1 MKDKQK
7 RKKERTWA
15 EAARMV
21 LENFSDAPMTP
32 KQILHVIQTKGLKE
46 MSGTAPLACLVTML
60 HSQVRG
66 DRVKNSIFFK
76 LPGRMSLFTLK
87 KNAPQWTKNPT
98 ASETGEPTGASAAS
112 TTGSVGAADGAEQES
127 CDSTEA
133 AASGENDASVDETSS
148 SASCSTEPQTRL
160 SRSSQSGRQ
169 RKKAVMM
176 PRVVLTPLKV
186 NGEHVPSG
194 AAGRRREGSR
204 GGPGPT
210 LRARSELGWK
220 RPQHFKSM
228 RGLRSGP
235 MKRSRGGVEVD
246 FETPGSIL
254 VNTNIRALIN
264 MRTFAAFPP
273 HSQQQLL
280 QLLPEVDRQVGPDGM
295 ARLSSSAL
303 NNEFFTHAS
312 QSWKDRLAEGEF
324 THEMQVRFRQEMEKE
339 KKVEAW
345 KEKFFE
351 EYHGQKSGLSREEAL
366 KLTMSDAGDVAGAVL
381 GADTAAVA
389 TPKRRG
395 VGRRRRE
402 GRIRR
407 RSRADLRRRTRRP
420 LGKTAPAAVVEAEQ
434 PEEQAASDVAAT
446 AASPVPE
453 TAAVQGEVVLPADSE
468 PETPAGI
475 PCPEAVP
482 SPVPASTPAP
492 TSTSSTCD
500 EPETS
505 TRLLPEVVEPVA
517 ASTSSPSSSSSS
529 TSSSSSPS
537 SSPSSTS
544 DRQGAFA
551 TSSDSSSSSS
561 SSSSSTAA
569 VATDPLD
576 DGASV
581 ITTGTAG
588 TGASS
593 RESSPA
599 ASPATT
605 SPAIQLKDQKR
616 RPDESQAYT
625 SFPEKRARLDERQS
639 FRNTVDCVHSEKPQP
654 TTEEPKVP
662 PIRIQLSRIKPPW
675 VKGPPTYQI
684 CPRIVPPNEGS
695 RRCGTGARTL
705 ADIKARAQQAR
716 AQREAAAAVA
726 ATGDGSG
733 PGGGGP
739 GGGTGIPDRSS
750 GRRSREH
757 PGPVE
762 PGGGG
767 GGGGGGRRGGGGGGR
782 VDVEEQESPASS
794 HSSGAQLQLS
804 SVESTEKPQASTPQT
819 VPSPSSV
826 SSNPSVLP
834 SESPKTPIPSPPETD
849 SPASQDQVEEICSV
863 EEVATCSSD
872 KASEQT
878 LDTPVPTPSEPE
890 SVNSHQETRGE
901 EPDSSDSRTVT
912 PSCTPVPSEAV
923 NLVPTSIPDSIP
935 RFGAQGVDVIRTLA
949 ASSQSW
955 DGEQNQ
961 NEHRSGTTGVI
972 QHGSDIKG
980 PKETKRDVTARNGFV
995 EGSDERAARERILQ
1009 EHKAGEVE
1017 VEGKYGTSYETS
1029 LPCLPDTTREDDTGM
1044 HSDSTETASDFEN
1057 ETQEDDPVDWH
1068 RPADHNGVQAPN
1080 SKSQNQPVIHTP
1092 SRITSCSLS
1101 PPQHQQPVIQAHVS
1115 NPVHSQ
1121 TVIQAHFPNGV
1132 PNQPVIQP
1140 QKQHTI
1146 RHAQEQNSS
1155 ALSQTHVQSYLIQ
1168 GEMDQSRALNLNENS
1183 NGGRAFIPAE
1193 DDSKPFSRGAPD
1205 DAGLKNS
1212 AAVSAVKRIQSS
1224 ARPVSSVEANNPLV
1238 TQLLQGSLPLEKVL
1252 PQSHSVSKLEIN
1264 RLPGAT
1270 PNLLP
1275 NRQAGGPLRNLAP
1288 RFRGPA
1294 ETGGP
1299 TEPVG
1304 SEFQHK
1310 AASARVSPG
1319 PVRNYGPSPPA
1330 TAQSRLACLF
1340 EEAGSRG
1347 TVVQQFVSQQPGGT
1361 APPGAVPVIT
1371 SLPSTSSSSSR
1382 HPVDMNSQSAP
1393 GALESAVIKEH
1404 PTPQPSQAET
1414 PERQTAGFQQH
1425 SNNLPQP
1432 RCRATPDA
1440 PSPPHGDL
1448 CPSEVV
1454 PTVKISWRPS
1464 KSQQPQPQPYQ
1475 QQQQLSHA
1483 AAVKN
1488 EVSSRPSCQQA
1499 LTKNSQAAVSG
1510 NGSVVVVTKKEPQS
1524 SMDSYVSGGAME
1536 GLLNMEMSL
1545 VRMAKKEQG
1554 KNPYA
1559 RQTDS
1564 SASPVS
1570 SSSSSSPSSTSASSL
1585 PYQLYGKLPKL
1596 QQSGGV
1602 LSGGTGVSSSGF
1614 SYTANVSVVD
1624 SSGFSRSIADSVLQL
1639 RPRVSVGSG
1648 GGQATTLSIQAFADT
1663 AAEEVAL
1670 KCSCRLKAM
1679 IMCQGC
1685 GAFCHDDCIG
1695 PSKLCV
1701 SCLVVR

>member
-46 MSGTAPLACLVTML
+46 MRSGTAPLACLVTML

-87 KNAPQWTKNPT
+87 KNALQWTKNPSGSEASDPSTAPAASST
-98 ASETGEPTGASAAS
+98 ASL
-112 TTGSVGAADGAEQES
+112 GAAEGGEQES
-127 CDSTEA
+127 GDSTETT

-169 RKKAVMM
+169 RKKSVMM

-194 AAGRRREGSR
+194 
-204 GGPGPT
+204 
-210 LRARSELGWK
+210 
-220 RPQHFKSM
+220 
-228 RGLRSGP
+228 P
-235 MKRSRGGVEVD
+235 MKRNRGGVEVD

-264 MRTFAAFPP
+264 TRTFAAFPP

-280 QLLPEVDRQVGPDGM
+280 QLLPEVDRQIGPDGL

-312 QSWKDRLAEGEF
+312 QSWKERLAEGEF

-351 EYHGQKSGLSREEAL
+351 EYHGQKSGLTREEAL
-366 KLTMSDAGDVAGAVL
+366 KLTMSDAGDVSGSVL
-381 GADTAAVA
+381 GADTTAA

-407 RSRADLRRRTRRP
+407 RSRADLRRRARRP
-420 LGKTAPAAVVEAEQ
+420 LCKTTPAAVAQEPAET
-434 PEEQAASDVAAT
+434 QAAVEVVAPT
-446 AASPVPE
+446 TSPVPE
-453 TAAVQGEVVLPADSE
+453 TSTVQAEVVLQAESE
-468 PETPAGI
+468 SETPVETL
-475 PCPEAVP
+475 CTEAAP
-482 SPVPASTPAP
+482 SPAPVSTPAP
-492 TSTSSTCD
+492 ASTSSTCD
-500 EPETS
+500 EPEGSTS
-505 TRLLPEVVEPVA
+505 LLPEVVEPTV

-551 TSSDSSSSSS
+551 ASSDSSS

-576 DGASV
+576 DGAS

-599 ASPATT
+599 ASPATV
-605 SPAIQLKDQKR
+605 SPAIQLKEQKR
-616 RPDESQAYT
+616 RPDESQAFT
-625 SFPEKRARLDERQS
+625 SFPEKRARLDEHQS

-684 CPRIVPPNEGS
+684 CPRIVPPSEGS
-695 RRCGTGARTL
+695 RRSGTGARTL

-726 ATGDGSG
+726 ATGDGAG

-739 GGGTGIPDRSS
+739 GGGGGIPDCSS

-767 GGGGGGRRGGGGGGR
+767 GGRGGGGR
-782 VDVEEQESPASS
+782 VGDVEDQESLASS

-804 SVESTEKPQASTPQT
+804 NVEHPEKTQASTPQT
-819 VPSPSSV
+819 LPSPSSV

-834 SESPKTPIPSPPETD
+834 SESPKTFTASPTETD
-849 SPASQDQVEEICSV
+849 SPASQDQVDDICGG
-863 EEVATCSSD
+863 EEVTVSSSD

-890 SVNSHQETRGE
+890 SVGSQQESRVE
-901 EPDSSDSRTVT
+901 EADSNDSRTLT
-912 PSCTPVPSEAV
+912 PNYTISPVSSEAV
-923 NLVPTSIPDSIP
+923 NLVPTSIPDSLP
-935 RFGAQGVDVIRTLA
+935 RFGAQGVDVIRSLA
-949 ASSQSW
+949 ASSQPW
-955 DGEQNQ
+955 EAEQNLG
-961 NEHRSGTTGVI
+961 EHCSGTTGVI
-972 QHGSDIKG
+972 QHGSDVKV
-980 PKETKRDVTARNGFV
+980 PKETFVATRNGFV
-995 EGSDERAARERILQ
+995 SGAEDHVVRERVLQ
-1009 EHKAGEVE
+1009 EHKSATEAE
-1017 VEGKYGTSYETS
+1017 TDGKYVSS
-1029 LPCLPDTTREDDTGM
+1029 LSCLPNNMREEDNGV

-1057 ETQEDDPVDWH
+1057 ETQEDDSVDWH
-1068 RPADHNGVQAPN
+1068 RTMDHNGVQGHN
-1080 SKSQNQPVIHTP
+1080 SKSQNHPVIQTP
-1092 SRITSCSLS
+1092 NRLTSCTLS
-1101 PPQHQQPVIQAHVS
+1101 SPQHQQPVIQAHVS
-1115 NPVHSQ
+1115 NPTHSQ
-1121 TVIQAHFPNGV
+1121 TVIQARFPNGI
-1132 PNQPVIQP
+1132 PNQPVIQT
-1140 QKQHTI
+1140 QKHHSVHTHGI
-1146 RHAQEQNSS
+1146 NHVQEQNSN
-1155 ALSQTHVQSYLIQ
+1155 ALTQVHVQPYLMHV
-1168 GEMDQSRALNLNENS
+1168 EKEQSKAHFLNES
-1183 NGGRAFIPAE
+1183 SSGGKPFILTD
-1193 DDSKPFSRGAPD
+1193 DDSKLICKGPMDES
-1205 DAGLKNS
+1205 GLKNFPS
-1212 AAVSAVKRIQSS
+1212 LSAVKRIQTS

-1252 PQSHSVSKLEIN
+1252 PQSHSASKLEIN
-1264 RLPGAT
+1264 RLPGAPT
-1270 PNLLP
+1270 GLSS
-1275 NRQAGGPLRNLAP
+1275 NRQPGGSPRNIAP
-1288 RFRGPA
+1288 RFRPPP
-1294 ETGGP
+1294 ESGGT
-1299 TEPVG
+1299 TEPA
-1304 SEFQHK
+1304 SSDFQHK
-1310 AASARVSPG
+1310 ASSTHQSPVPG
-1319 PVRNYGPSPPA
+1319 RNYGASPPA
-1330 TAQSRLACLF
+1330 TLQSRIGCLLD
-1340 EEAGSRG
+1340 ETSSRG
-1347 TVVQQFVSQQPGGT
+1347 TVVQQFVPQQS
-1361 APPGAVPVIT
+1361 ANNVPPGAVPVIT
-1371 SLPSTSSSSSR
+1371 SLPSSSSSR
-1382 HPVDMNSQSAP
+1382 HSVDLNSQSAQV
-1393 GALESAVIKEH
+1393 LESAVIKEH
-1404 PTPQPSQAET
+1404 PIPQISRSDT
-1414 PERQTAGFQQH
+1414 PERQAAGLQQH
-1425 SNNLPQP
+1425 SVNHSQP
-1432 RCRATPDA
+1432 ICRTTPDA

-1454 PTVKISWRPS
+1454 PTVKISWRPP
-1464 KSQQPQPQPYQ
+1464 KSQPPQPQSYQ
-1475 QQQQLSHA
+1475 QQISHGA
-1483 AAVKN
+1483 SVKN
-1488 EVSSRPSCQQA
+1488 EVSLRPSCQQA
-1499 LTKNSQAAVSG
+1499 LPKNSQAAMGG
-1510 NGSVVVVTKKEPQS
+1510 NGSVVITKKEPQS
-1524 SMDSYVSGGAME
+1524 SLDSYTGSGGAME

-1554 KNPYA
+1554 KNPFT
-1559 RQTDS
+1559 RHTDS
-1564 SASPVS
+1564 TVSPV
-1570 SSSSSSPSSTSASSL
+1570 SSSPSSTSASSFS
-1585 PYQLYGKLPKL
+1585 YHLYGKLPKL
-1596 QQSGGV
+1596 QQSGGGSA
-1602 LSGGTGVSSSGF
+1602 LTGDTGGGSSSGF

-1624 SSGFSRSIADSVLQL
+1624 GSGFSRSIADSVLQL
-1639 RPRVSVGSG
+1639 RPRVGNTGS
-1648 GGQATTLSIQAFADT
+1648 QSTALSIQAFAES

>member
-46 MSGTAPLACLVTML
+46 MRSGTAPLACLVTML

-87 KNAPQWTKNPT
+87 KNALQWTKSPTANESGDGTPT
-98 ASETGEPTGASAAS
+98 ASTTS
-112 TTGSVGAADGAEQES
+112 TVEGAEQES
-127 CDSTEA
+127 CDSTETA

-210 LRARSELGWK
+210 LRTRSELGWK
-220 RPQHFKSM
+220 RTQHFKSI

-235 MKRSRGGVEVD
+235 MKRNRGGVEVD

-264 MRTFAAFPP
+264 TRTFAAFPS

-280 QLLPEVDRQVGPDGM
+280 QLLPEVDRQVGPDGL

-312 QSWKDRLAEGEF
+312 QSWKERLAEGEF

-351 EYHGQKSGLSREEAL
+351 EYHGQRSGLTREEAL
-366 KLTMSDAGDVAGAVL
+366 KLTMSDAGDVAGAVIDS
-381 GADTAAVA
+381 DTATVA
-389 TPKRRG
+389 TPKRRS

-407 RSRADLRRRTRRP
+407 RSRADLRRRARRT
-420 LGKTAPAAVVEAEQ
+420 LCKTTTPAVPSTETTESTPTPDVE
-434 PEEQAASDVAAT
+434 PPV
-446 AASPVPE
+446 ASPVPE
-453 TAAVQGEVVLPADSE
+453 ATAVQAEVVLQTDLGLETSE
-468 PETPAGI
+468 ENLSAEP
-475 PCPEAVP
+475 VP
-482 SPVPASTPAP
+482 SPAPVPTPPPA
-492 TSTSSTCD
+492 STSSTCD
-500 EPETS
+500 EPEAS
-505 TRLLPEVVEPVA
+505 THLLPEVPEPVV

-537 SSPSSTS
+537 SSPSSAS
-544 DRQGAFA
+544 ERQTFA
-551 TSSDSSSSSS
+551 ASSDSSS

-599 ASPATT
+599 ASPATA
-605 SPAIQLKDQKR
+605 SPAIQLKEQKR
-616 RPDESQAYT
+616 RPDESQAFT

-695 RRCGTGARTL
+695 RRSGTGARTL

-726 ATGDGSG
+726 ASGDGGG
-733 PGGGGP
+733 PGGSGP

-767 GGGGGGRRGGGGGGR
+767 GGGRRGGR
-782 VDVEEQESPASS
+782 VDLEEQESPASS
-794 HSSGAQLQLS
+794 HSSGTQLQLS
-804 SVESTEKPQASTPQT
+804 SVDSADRPQTSTPLT
-819 VPSPSSV
+819 EPSPSSV
-826 SSNPSVLP
+826 SSNPSLP
-834 SESPKTPIPSPPETD
+834 TSESPKTLTLSPPATD
-849 SPASQDQVEEICSV
+849 SPTSQDQVEEICGV
-863 EEVATCSSD
+863 EEVTACPCD

-890 SVNSHQETRGE
+890 SFCSHQEGRSE
-901 EPDSSDSRTVT
+901 EAESSESRTT
-912 PSCTPVPSEAV
+912 TPVCNSASNDAV
-923 NLVPTSIPDSIP
+923 SLVPTSIPDSLP

-949 ASSQSW
+949 ASSQPW
-955 DGEQNQ
+955 EAEKNGGE
-961 NEHRSGTTGVI
+961 HHPGSTGVI
-972 QHGSDIKG
+972 QHGSDLKM
-980 PKETKRDVTARNGFV
+980 PKETIVTARNGWV
-995 EGSDERAARERILQ
+995 ESSEEHSMREGMLQ
-1009 EHKAGEVE
+1009 EHRNGRSDAD
-1017 VEGKYGTSYETS
+1017 GKYESGS
-1029 LPCLPDTTREDDTGM
+1029 LPCLPSNAGEEDTGA

-1057 ETQEDDPVDWH
+1057 ETQEDEMVDWH
-1068 RPADHNGVQAPN
+1068 GTQMDSNGMQAQN
-1080 SKSQNQPVIHTP
+1080 TKLQNQPVIQTS
-1092 SRITSCSLS
+1092 SRLTSSMLN

-1115 NPVHSQ
+1115 NPNHTQ
-1121 TVIQAHFPNGV
+1121 TVIQARFPNGV
-1132 PNQPVIQP
+1132 PKQPVIHP
-1140 QKQHTI
+1140 HKQHPIHTHAI
-1146 RHAQEQNSS
+1146 NHAQDQIPTVP
-1155 ALSQTHVQSYLIQ
+1155 SQAQVQAYLTQ
-1168 GEMDQSRALNLNENS
+1168 AERDQSRNLRLNDNS
-1183 NGGRAFIPAE
+1183 NGVKLFVSNE
-1193 DDSKPFSRGAPD
+1193 DDSKPLGRGPGED
-1205 DAGLKNS
+1205 FVLKNS
-1212 AAVSAVKRIQSS
+1212 AVPHVGRRVQGSS
-1224 ARPVSSVEANNPLV
+1224 RAVSSVEANNPLV

-1252 PQSHSVSKLEIN
+1252 PQPHSVSKLEIN
-1264 RLPGAT
+1264 RLPGAPAGNST
-1270 PNLLP
+1270 S
-1275 NRQAGGPLRNLAP
+1275 RQPLRNLGP
-1288 RFRGPA
+1288 RFRGPSESGGPM
-1294 ETGGP
+1294 ETGD
-1299 TEPVG
+1299 
-1304 SEFQHK
+1304 FQHK
-1310 AASARVSPG
+1310 APSARVSPG
-1319 PVRNYGPSPPA
+1319 PGRNFGSSPPGS
-1330 TAQSRLACLF
+1330 TPSRMACLF
-1340 EEAGSRG
+1340 EEASPRSAN
-1347 TVVQQFVSQQPGGT
+1347 VQFTSQQPGG
-1361 APPGAVPVIT
+1361 AVPPGAVPVIT
-1371 SLPSTSSSSSR
+1371 SLPSNSSARTSM
-1382 HPVDMNSQSAP
+1382 DMNSQNAP
-1393 GALESAVIKEH
+1393 VYESAVIKEH
-1404 PTPQPSQAET
+1404 PGPLPQRGET
-1414 PERQTAGFQQH
+1414 PERPAGFQQH
-1425 SNNLPQP
+1425 PNNLSQSV
-1432 RCRATPDA
+1432 CRTAPDA

-1454 PTVKISWRPS
+1454 PTVKINWRPS
-1464 KSQQPQPQPYQ
+1464 KPQPPQHLTY
-1475 QQQQLSHA
+1475 QQQLSPVA
-1483 AAVKN
+1483 TVKN

-1499 LTKNSQAAVSG
+1499 LTKNLPAP
-1510 NGSVVVVTKKEPQS
+1510 NNTSVVITKKEPL
-1524 SMDSYVSGGAME
+1524 DNFHGGGGAME

-1545 VRMAKKEQG
+1545 VRMAKKEQV

-1559 RQTDS
+1559 RQADT
-1564 SASPVS
+1564 SASPI
-1570 SSSSSSPSSTSASSL
+1570 SSSPSSSASSL

-1596 QQSGGV
+1596 QQSGGN
-1602 LSGGTGVSSSGF
+1602 GGSSSGF

-1624 SSGFSRSIADSVLQL
+1624 GSGFSRSLADGVLQL
-1639 RPRVSVGSG
+1639 RPRVSVSNSG
-1648 GGQATTLSIQAFADT
+1648 GQSATLSIQAFADS

>member
-46 MSGTAPLACLVTML
+46 MRSGTAPLACLVTML

-87 KNAPQWTKNPT
+87 KNALQWTKNPSGSEASDPNATPAASST
-98 ASETGEPTGASAAS
+98 ASF
-112 TTGSVGAADGAEQES
+112 GAAEGAEQES
-127 CDSTEA
+127 GDSTETT
-133 AASGENDASVDETSS
+133 AASASVDETSS

-169 RKKAVMM
+169 RKKSVMM

-186 NGEHVPSG
+186 NGEHVSSG

-235 MKRSRGGVEVD
+235 MKRNRGGVEVD

-264 MRTFAAFPP
+264 TRTFAAFPP

-280 QLLPEVDRQVGPDGM
+280 QLLPEVDRQVGPDGL

-312 QSWKDRLAEGEF
+312 QSWKERLAEGEF

-351 EYHGQKSGLSREEAL
+351 EYHGQKSGLTREEAL
-366 KLTMSDAGDVAGAVL
+366 KLTMSDAGEVSGSVL
-381 GADTAAVA
+381 GADTAAA

-407 RSRADLRRRTRRP
+407 RSRADLRRRARRP
-420 LGKTAPAAVVEAEQ
+420 LCKTTPAAVAQ
-434 PEEQAASDVAAT
+434 EQAETQAPLEVVAPAT
-446 AASPVPE
+446 SPVPE
-453 TAAVQGEVVLPADSE
+453 TSTEQAEVVLQAESE
-468 PETPAGI
+468 SEAPVETL
-475 PCPEAVP
+475 CTEAAP
-482 SPVPASTPAP
+482 SPAPVSTPAP
-492 TSTSSTCD
+492 ASTSSTCD
-500 EPETS
+500 EPEVSTS
-505 TRLLPEVVEPVA
+505 LLPEVIEPTV

-544 DRQGAFA
+544 DQQGAFA
-551 TSSDSSSSSS
+551 ASSDSSSSSS
-561 SSSSSTAA
+561 STVA

-576 DGASV
+576 DGAS

-599 ASPATT
+599 ASPSTA
-605 SPAIQLKDQKR
+605 SPAIQLKEQKR
-616 RPDESQAYT
+616 RPDESQAFT
-625 SFPEKRARLDERQS
+625 SFPEKRARLDEHQS

-684 CPRIVPPNEGS
+684 CPRIVPPSEGS
-695 RRCGTGARTL
+695 RRSGTGARTL

-726 ATGDGSG
+726 ATGDGAG

-739 GGGTGIPDRSS
+739 GGGVGIPDCSS

-767 GGGGGGRRGGGGGGR
+767 GGGGR
-782 VDVEEQESPASS
+782 VDVEDQESSASS
-794 HSSGAQLQLS
+794 HSSGAQLQPS
-804 SVESTEKPQASTPQT
+804 NVESLEKHQVSTPQIM
-819 VPSPSSV
+819 PSPSSV

-834 SESPKTPIPSPPETD
+834 SESPKTLTPSPTETD
-849 SPASQDQVEEICSV
+849 SPASQDQADICGG
-863 EEVATCSSD
+863 EEVMVSSCD

-878 LDTPVPTPSEPE
+878 SDTPVPTPSDPE
-890 SVNSHQETRGE
+890 SVGSQQESRVE
-901 EPDSSDSRTVT
+901 EADSNESRTVT
-912 PSCTPVPSEAV
+912 PSYTITPVSTEAV
-923 NLVPTSIPDSIP
+923 NLVPTSIPDSLP

-955 DGEQNQ
+955 EGEQYLG
-961 NEHRSGTTGVI
+961 EHRSGTTGVI
-972 QHGSDIKG
+972 QHGSDVKI
-980 PKETKRDVTARNGFV
+980 PKETFITARNGFV
-995 EGSDERAARERILQ
+995 GGVEDHVVRERLLQ
-1009 EHKAGEVE
+1009 EHKSVE
-1017 VEGKYGTSYETS
+1017 TETEGKYASS
-1029 LPCLPDTTREDDTGM
+1029 LSCLPNDMREEDGV

-1057 ETQEDDPVDWH
+1057 ETPEDDTVDWH
-1068 RPADHNGVQAPN
+1068 RTMDHNGVQGQN
-1080 SKSQNQPVIHTP
+1080 TKSQTQPVIQTP
-1092 SRITSCSLS
+1092 NRLTSCTLS
-1101 PPQHQQPVIQAHVS
+1101 SPQHQQPVIQAHVS
-1115 NPVHSQ
+1115 NPAHSQ
-1121 TVIQAHFPNGV
+1121 TVIQARFPNGM
-1132 PNQPVIQP
+1132 PNQAVIHT
-1140 QKQHTI
+1140 QKHRSVHNHGINHVQD
-1146 RHAQEQNSS
+1146 QNATS
-1155 ALSQTHVQSYLIQ
+1155 LTQVHVQSYLMHV
-1168 GEMDQSRALNLNENS
+1168 EKDQSKSHGPNDGS
-1183 NGGRAFIPAE
+1183 GGKSFIPTEDEAKPFCRLPT
-1193 DDSKPFSRGAPD
+1193 DDSGF
-1205 DAGLKNS
+1205 KNS
-1212 AAVSAVKRIQSS
+1212 ATLSAVKRIQGT

-1252 PQSHSVSKLEIN
+1252 PQSHSASKLEIN
-1264 RLPGAT
+1264 RLPGA
-1270 PNLLP
+1270 
-1275 NRQAGGPLRNLAP
+1275 QAGLPANCQPGGSPRNMTA
-1288 RFRGPA
+1288 RFRAPT
-1294 ETGGP
+1294 ETGGT
-1299 TEPVG
+1299 TELAGLDLQHRAPSTHQSPV
-1304 SEFQHK
+1304 
-1310 AASARVSPG
+1310 PG
-1319 PVRNYGPSPPA
+1319 RNYGPSPPA
-1330 TAQSRLACLF
+1330 TSQSRMACMLD
-1340 EEAGSRG
+1340 EPSSRG
-1347 TVVQQFVSQQPGGT
+1347 TVVQQFVPQQSGSVV
-1361 APPGAVPVIT
+1361 PPGAVPVIT
-1371 SLPSTSSSSSR
+1371 SLPSTFSSSSR
-1382 HPVDMNSQSAP
+1382 HSVDMNSQSAQN
-1393 GALESAVIKEH
+1393 LESAVIKEH
-1404 PTPQPSQAET
+1404 HIPQPSRGDT
-1414 PERQTAGFQQH
+1414 PEKQAAGLQVH
-1425 SNNLPQP
+1425 SINLSQP
-1432 RCRATPDA
+1432 IFRTTPGA

-1464 KSQQPQPQPYQ
+1464 KSQPLQPQSY
-1475 QQQQLSHA
+1475 QQQLSHGA
-1483 AAVKN
+1483 SVKH

-1499 LTKNSQAAVSG
+1499 LTKNSQASIGG
-1510 NGSVVVVTKKEPQS
+1510 NSSVVVPKKEPQS
-1524 SMDSYVSGGAME
+1524 STDNYTGSGGAME
-1536 GLLNMEMSL
+1536 GLLNMEMSFA
-1545 VRMAKKEQG
+1545 RMAKKEQG
-1554 KNPYA
+1554 KNIYT
-1559 RQTDS
+1559 RHTDS
-1564 SASPVS
+1564 SVSPVS
-1570 SSSSSSPSSTSASSL
+1570 SSSATSASSFS
-1585 PYQLYGKLPKL
+1585 YHLYGKLPKL
-1596 QQSGGV
+1596 QQSGGGGS
-1602 LSGGTGVSSSGF
+1602 LSGDTGGGSSSGF

-1624 SSGFSRSIADSVLQL
+1624 GSGFSRSIADSVLQL
-1639 RPRVSVGSG
+1639 RPRVSVGNAGS
-1648 GGQATTLSIQAFADT
+1648 QSTALSIQAFAES